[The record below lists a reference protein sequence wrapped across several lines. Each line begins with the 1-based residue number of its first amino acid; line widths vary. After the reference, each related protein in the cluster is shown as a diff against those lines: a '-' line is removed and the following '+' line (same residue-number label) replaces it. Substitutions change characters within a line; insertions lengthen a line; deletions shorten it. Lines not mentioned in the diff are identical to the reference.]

1 MCEKERES
9 ERAREREKEDQGG
22 GRERETIVRARE
34 SKVGMES
41 KNIVHTPQLLKLRL
55 PPSRQS
61 PNTYV
66 ASDAEW
72 RGDQEQGTRHLP
84 HFCCNDA
91 LKPGIRHEH
100 VTNRMLLRV
109 LGACIARVRRSCQV
123 DQNTEL
129 GRELLGL
136 LYHLWRWLDRV
147 AERQEGVDAIWCDD
161 ARCQDTSRAREA
173 EGSRGRTHARACA
186 KP

>member
-1 MCEKERES
+1 MQMYTHLCNQRLVESKVHLCIHTCTQWEGERARARERES
-9 ERAREREKEDQGG
+9 ERERERERESEREKEEQGG
-22 GRERETIVRARE
+22 GRAKGTIVRARE

-72 RGDQEQGTRHLP
+72 RGDQEPGARQLSRFHS
-84 HFCCNDA
+84 NDA
-91 LKPGIRHEH
+91 LEPGICHEH
-100 VTNRMLLRV
+100 VANRMLLRV
-109 LGACIARVRRSCQV
+109 LGACIARVRGACQV
-123 DQNTEL
+123 DQKIEL

-136 LYHLWRWLDRV
+136 LCHLRRWLDGV
-147 AERQEGVDAIWCDD
+147 AER
-161 ARCQDTSRAREA
+161 
-173 EGSRGRTHARACA
+173 
-186 KP
+186 